1 MTNIRR
7 YFREGNL
14 YFLTHVT
21 HNRRPIL
28 VDNHDLLLEAIESKL
43 RRPTM
48 LHSWVVLPDHLH
60 MIVDPDGCD
69 LSILMRQF
77 KLSFS
82 SLYRRRTSAGKG
94 RVWQYRFWDHQ
105 IRDEN
110 DLTRHL
116 DYIHYNPVKHG
127 LTSNPFAWE
136 FSSIHGF
143 REKGYYEDDW
153 GVIEKPECDGEYGE

>member
-1 MTNIRR
+1 
-7 YFREGNL
+7 
-14 YFLTHVT
+14 
-21 HNRRPIL
+21 
-28 VDNHDLLLEAIESKL
+28 
-43 RRPTM
+43 M
-48 LHSWVVLPDHLH
+48 LHSWVILPDHLH

-69 LSILMRQF
+69 LSILVRQF

-82 SLYRRRTSAGKG
+82 SLYRKRTGAGKG

-105 IRDEN
+105 IRDES